1 MSYIPLILTASR
13 CLGGLFIVPI
23 CVLGLM
29 PSSLVGSMLTSAVF
43 ALLALTDYFDGLLA
57 RKLNSQSA
65 IGRVFDPLADKM
77 LVFGILIPFVSL
89 NMWFCWPALFLFFRD
104 LLVLGARTIAAE
116 AGAIVTVSQSAKYK
130 TTLQLIVL
138 SVLPIAYW
146 LDGII
151 YILLYVVVWF
161 TVLLSYISC
170 YDYCKRARL
179 LHLN

>member
-13 CLGGLFIVPI
+13 CLGGLFIVPV

-29 PSSLVGSMLTSAVF
+29 PSSLVGSIFTSLVF

-77 LVFGILIPFVSL
+77 LVFGMLISFVSL
-89 NMWFCWPALFLFFRD
+89 DVWFCWPVFFLFLRD
-104 LLVLGARTIAAE
+104 LLVLGARTLAAE
-116 AGAIVTVSQSAKYK
+116 SGTIVTVLQSAKYK

-138 SVLPIAYW
+138 SLLPIGYW
-146 LDGII
+146 FDGII
-151 YILLYVVVWF
+151 YILLYILVWF

-179 LHLN
+179 LHSN